1 MASETTMTS
10 QADSLFASWV
20 DDMIIEEVRPYNVC
34 RPFFRTRGPEKS
46 NAFDFSL
53 LADPGVANSG
63 PGSYTE
69 GTGLSNTELT
79 STDETATATAKG
91 MMATVTDELSE
102 VSLWDTYS
110 VFGAALARSVAER
123 FETDATALL
132 DDFSNTT
139 GTAGVASTT
148 STLYEAVNQLEQ
160 RDQVGTPVGV
170 LDPLQIGQ
178 IRNDVGTSGAAA
190 LGSSSLSVGGV
201 LSNVLSGF
209 AFEWAGAP
217 WYQTSLVTSTGGAVF
232 LSDLALG
239 LYQIRQTRT
248 ELERDA
254 SLPGTEIVVTER
266 YGMVE
271 VRDVAGETI
280 LI

>member
-10 QADSLFASWV
+10 QADSLFSSWV
-20 DDMIIEEVRPYNVC
+20 DDQAIEENRPYNVM
-34 RPFFRTRGPEKS
+34 RQFFRTRGPNKS
-46 NAFDFSL
+46 NAFDFPI
-53 LADPGVANSG
+53 LADPGAAG
-63 PGSYTE
+63 ASYTE
-69 GTGLSNTELT
+69 GTGLTNTELT

-102 VSLWDTYS
+102 VSLWDTYA
-110 VFGAALARSVAER
+110 VFGGQLNRSVEER

-132 DDFSNTT
+132 DDFANTT
-139 GTAGVASTT
+139 GTAGVASTAA
-148 STLYEAVNQLEQ
+148 TLYEAVNQLEQ
-160 RDQVGTPVGV
+160 RDQVGTAVGV
-170 LDPLQIGQ
+170 LDPIQIGQ
-178 IRNDVGTSGAAA
+178 IRNDIGTSGAAA
-190 LGSSSLSVGGV
+190 LGNSSVMVNGV
-201 LSNVLSGF
+201 LSNVLNGF

-232 LSDLALG
+232 LADLALG
-239 LYQIRQTRT
+239 LYNIRSRRT
-248 ELERDA
+248 ETQRDA

-271 VRDVAGETI
+271 IRDVAGETI

>member
-10 QADSLFASWV
+10 QADSLFSSWV

-46 NAFDFSL
+46 NAFDFPL
-53 LADPGVANSG
+53 QADPGAAG
-63 PGSYTE
+63 ASYTE

-91 MMATVTDELSE
+91 AMATITDELAE
-102 VSLWDTYS
+102 VSLWDAYGH
-110 VFGAALARSVAER
+110 FGGVLGRSVAER
-123 FETDATALL
+123 FEVDATSLL
-132 DDFSNTT
+132 DEFANTT
-139 GTAGVASTT
+139 GTAGIASTT

-170 LDPLQIGQ
+170 LDPVQIGQ
-178 IRNDVGTSGAAA
+178 IRNDIGTSGAAA
-190 LGSSSLSVGGV
+190 LGNSSISVNGV

-209 AFEWAGAP
+209 TFEWAGAP
-217 WYQTSLVTSTGGAVF
+217 WYQTSLVSATGGAVF
-232 LSDLALG
+232 LSGLALG
-239 LYQIRQTRT
+239 LYQIRQMRT

-254 SLPGTEIVVTER
+254 SIPGTEIVVTER
-266 YGMVE
+266 YGSVE
-271 VRDVAGETI
+271 IRDVAGETI

>member
-10 QADSLFASWV
+10 QADSLFTSWV
-20 DDMIIEEVRPYNVC
+20 DDMIIEENRPYNVC
-34 RPFFRTRGPEKS
+34 RPFFRTRGPNKA
-46 NAFDFSL
+46 NAFDFPL
-53 LADPGVANSG
+53 LADPGVAG
-63 PGSYTE
+63 ATYTE
-69 GTGLSNTELT
+69 GTGLSNTEIT

-91 MMATVTDELSE
+91 MMATVTDELAE
-102 VSLWDTYS
+102 VSLWDAYS
-110 VFGAALARSVAER
+110 VFGGALLRSVEER

-132 DDFSNTT
+132 DDFANTT
-139 GTAGVASTT
+139 GTAGVASTA

-170 LDPLQIGQ
+170 LDPLQVGQ

-190 LGSSSLSVGGV
+190 LGNSNISVGGV
-201 LSNVLSGF
+201 LSNVLNGF

-232 LSDLALG
+232 LAGLALG
-239 LYQIRQTRT
+239 LYEIRHART
-248 ELERDA
+248 ELQRDA

-271 VRDVAGETI
+271 IRDVAGETI